1 MTNEEIKRLE
11 TELWGAADNLR
22 ANSKLTAAEYKD
34 PVLGLI
40 LLRYAQNKFEEAKKQ
55 IQENL
60 SINPRTNQKREV
72 TKDDFLG
79 AGAMY
84 LQEKSQF
91 DYLVNLPE
99 SAVIAEAVNN
109 AMRLIEADYKD
120 LEGILPKNYQEFDA
134 DLLRA
139 LIRVFNKDTV
149 KNISGDVFGRIYEFF
164 LMKFSMSGAGAQEGG
179 EFFTPPSLV
188 QMIVNFIEPDH
199 GIIHDP
205 ACGSGGMF
213 VQTGHFIQSKTNKQV
228 NEAITVYGTE
238 LKSNNVR
245 LAKMNLAIHG
255 IEGKIIEDNSF
266 YSNPHEL
273 TGKCDFVMAN
283 PPFNVSKI
291 DKGKDFV
298 KTDSRLPFG
307 VPKNDNGNYMWIQY
321 FNAYLN
327 DKGRAGFVMAS
338 SATDAGHSEKLI
350 RQQLIETENVDVIVS
365 VGNNF
370 FYTRSLP
377 CHLWFFD
384 KGKPPVNKNKILML
398 DARNTFRV
406 VNSTINDFSDGQ
418 LLNLTTIVQLY
429 RGNTEAIATAQ
440 MAHKNALTELFEK
453 ANAHYVAYATTL
465 SELSKELENDSLLID
480 ETIDYANFNKPEEAT
495 AILTIYEK
503 PAVKA
508 AEFLKELE
516 AEIDKIAQELTD
528 KLANSSLSGAEV
540 KINKKAATAKM
551 KPFKDKLNQLNKPL
565 KAYQELVAE
574 DLKELKQGIGDWKQ
588 LLEWFPEN
596 KYADV
601 EGLCKIVDLEE
612 VKENDYSL
620 TPGRYVGYSIQ
631 IDKDFDYQAR
641 MKEIHRE
648 LAALNTEANDLMQQ
662 IQDSASLTLKNV
674 EV

>member
-1 MTNEEIKRLE
+1 MTNDEIKKLE

-55 IQENL
+55 IEENL
-60 SINPRTNQKREV
+60 PINPRTNQKREI
-72 TKDDFLG
+72 TKNDFLG

-99 SAVIAEAVNN
+99 SAVIAEAVNE
-109 AMRLIEADYKD
+109 AMKLIEEDYKD
-120 LEGILPKNYQEFDA
+120 LAGILPKNYQEFDA
-134 DLLRA
+134 DLLRS
-139 LIRVFNKDTV
+139 LLRVFNKDAV

-188 QMIVNFIEPDH
+188 QLIVNFIEPDH

-213 VQTGHFIQSKTNKQV
+213 VQTGHFIQSKANKQV

-283 PPFNVSKI
+283 PPFNVKKI
-291 DKGKDFV
+291 DKGKESV
-298 KTDSRLPFG
+298 KTDPRLPFG
-307 VPKNDNGNYMWIQY
+307 LPRNDNGNYMWIQY
-321 FNAYLN
+321 FHSYLN

-350 RQQLIETENVDVIVS
+350 RQQLIETEDVDVIVA

-384 KGKPPVNKNKILML
+384 KGKPQANKNRILML

-406 VNSTINDFSDGQ
+406 VSSTINDFSDGQ

-429 RGNTEAIATAQ
+429 RGNLDAIDTAQ
-440 MAHKNALTELFEK
+440 AAHKNALTELFEK
-453 ANAHYVAYATTL
+453 ANAHYVNYTTTL
-465 SELSKELENDSLLID
+465 SELSK
-480 ETIDYANFNKPEEAT
+480 
-495 AILTIYEK
+495 
-503 PAVKA
+503 
-508 AEFLKELE
+508 
-516 AEIDKIAQELTD
+516 
-528 KLANSSLSGAEV
+528 
-540 KINKKAATAKM
+540 
-551 KPFKDKLNQLNKPL
+551 
-565 KAYQELVAE
+565 
-574 DLKELKQGIGDWKQ
+574 
-588 LLEWFPEN
+588 
-596 KYADV
+596 
-601 EGLCKIVDLEE
+601 
-612 VKENDYSL
+612 
-620 TPGRYVGYSIQ
+620 
-631 IDKDFDYQAR
+631 
-641 MKEIHRE
+641 
-648 LAALNTEANDLMQQ
+648 
-662 IQDSASLTLKNV
+662 
-674 EV
+674 